1 MKISKRTILKL
12 GLVLSLLVINII
24 AATPGSRCTIN
35 ARIPGVASLTIP
47 GKVNDYGN
55 ACLPTILLP
64 SLFSALQT
72 GLNCGQTSVIGLI
85 IATSSCPN

>member
-1 MKISKRTILKL
+1 MKKRIILKA

-35 ARIPGVASLTIP
+35 ARILGVASLTIP
-47 GKVNDYGN
+47 GRVNNAGN

-64 SLFSALQT
+64 SLFRALQT
-72 GLNCGQTSVIGLI
+72 GLNCGRTSVIGAI
-85 IATSSCPN
+85 VATTSCPN